1 MPKAERRS
9 RCPRVMST
17 HPEHLGLLSA
27 ANGSGSIRASRESSR
42 IRSVFKLRTVD
53 SSEAVEL
60 SLSQW

>member
-17 HPEHLGLLSA
+17 SPEDLGLLSA
-27 ANGSGSIRASRESSR
+27 AKGSGSIGASRESSR
-42 IRSVFKLRTVD
+42 IRSAFKLRTFD
-53 SSEAVEL
+53 FPEAIEL